1 MKTHRMAL
9 LVVARQM
16 TLETRQMLA
25 LAAGLTRLGHEVD
38 LIVPQAHE
46 ELIEGLAH
54 GVRLVELGVHT
65 ELTGVLALTRYLAR
79 HRPCVLLSSGL
90 EANLN
95 ALKARRLD
103 RWRVPVIAHHAVT
116 PASELVAAGS
126 KARGLRR
133 RMALKYPHAALV
145 LVESDEAGCQAR
157 HEGGIEAA
165 RVVTLPLDPDEETGA
180 LSEHQLMQCLSL
192 MLSAAEVEG
201 ASPFSSQSWQVS
213 SGGAASGLAQSSPSL
228 DTSGVVSR
236 QATSADT
243 GASAPLMS
251 SASLQAE
258 LANSGARE

>member
-9 LVVARQM
+9 LVAARQM

-54 GVRLVELGVHT
+54 GVRLVELGVHS
-65 ELTGVLALTRYLAR
+65 ELTCVLALTRYLAR

-90 EANLN
+90 AANLK
-95 ALKARRLD
+95 ALKVSRLD

-116 PASELVAAGS
+116 PATELVAAGS
-126 KARGLRR
+126 KARGMRR

-145 LVESDEAGCQAR
+145 LVESDEAGCQVR
-157 HEGGIEAA
+157 HEGGIEAV
-165 RVVTLPLDPDEETGA
+165 RVVTLPLGPDEDTGA
-180 LSEHQLMQCLSL
+180 LSEHQLVQCLSL
-192 MLSAAEVEG
+192 MLSAAEVED
-201 ASPFSSQSWQVS
+201 ASPFSPQSWQVGS
-213 SGGAASGLAQSSPSL
+213 AGPAASLAQPSPSL
-228 DTSGVVSR
+228 ETSSMVSR

-251 SASLQAE
+251 SANLQAK
-258 LANSGARE
+258 LVNSGARE